1 MVGMTSDP
9 GDQADPGPMPRIG
22 DAERQ
27 AAVDA
32 LSEHFVAGRLN
43 DAEFNERMDAAMQA
57 RTAADLWPLFS
68 DLPRLETGPGASPE
82 SGTLVPLVPPYLPA
96 TPPSPAA
103 VPATPAGRSR
113 AQTLQLIRTLVWP
126 VAVVLVIFTG
136 ANFWT
141 VVGAAILVSIVV
153 SNLLKSEPTKQLPPG
168 WESSDDQIGQQ
179 PPYGPQPPVDG
190 PAPDDKP
197 RT

>member
-1 MVGMTSDP
+1 
-9 GDQADPGPMPRIG
+9 MPRIG

-68 DLPRLETGPGASPE
+68 DLPRLDANGSGASPE
-82 SGTLVPLVPPYLPA
+82 SQALVPLMPPYLPA
-96 TPPSPAA
+96 TLPPPAA
-103 VPATPAGRSR
+103 VPATTGGRGR
-113 AQTLQLIRTLVWP
+113 VQTLQLIRTLVWP

-136 ANFWT
+136 ANFWP

-153 SNLLKSEPTKQLPPG
+153 SNLLKAEGAKQLPPG
-168 WESSDDQIGQQ
+168 WESSDEQNGAQPPYGSQ
-179 PPYGPQPPVDG
+179 PPYGPQPPVNG
-190 PAPDDKP
+190 PDPDDEP

>member
-1 MVGMTSDP
+1 
-9 GDQADPGPMPRIG
+9 MPRIG

-68 DLPRLETGPGASPE
+68 DLPRLEATGPGTSPE
-82 SGTLVPLVPPYLPA
+82 SQALVPLMPPYLPV
-96 TPPSPAA
+96 TQPPPAA
-103 VPATPAGRSR
+103 VPATTAGRGR

-136 ANFWT
+136 ANFWP

-153 SNLLKSEPTKQLPPG
+153 SNLLKAEGAKQLPPG
-168 WESSDDQIGQQ
+168 WEPSDDQNGSQPPYGGQ
-179 PPYGPQPPVDG
+179 PPYGPQPPHTPQPPVDG
-190 PAPDDKP
+190 PDPDDKP